1 MSTLQGHLKPLLV
14 RLLVITTSGLLVG
27 YLFRGSSIF
36 NPSTVAFQ
44 FTFNSITAALFYSTM
59 KSSSTRNALVVA
71 LVWYLLSTLTY
82 PKNVH
87 MIVMYL
93 VYVAAIL
100 AAVFFYIHLI
110 RRTMFQGIVQR
121 IVAFSLLTATL
132 NGIVVIVLEII
143 WTIFTGAHFQRTSAI
158 VFENFQ
164 LGALIGLGVGV
175 GIQIAEYMLS
185 LEWFRQFI
193 EAKK

>member
-1 MSTLQGHLKPLLV
+1 MPTLQGHLKPLLV

-36 NPSTVAFQ
+36 DPSTVAFQ

-59 KSSSTRNALVVA
+59 KSSSTRNAIVVA
-71 LVWYLLSTLTY
+71 LVWYLLNTLTY

-100 AAVFFYIHLI
+100 VAVMIYIRI
-110 RRTMFQGIVQR
+110 IQRTMFQGIVQR
-121 IVAFSLLTATL
+121 IVAFSLLTGLL

-143 WTIFTGAHFQRTSAI
+143 WTVFAGVHFQRTSAI
-158 VFENFQ
+158 VVENFQ

-175 GIQIAEYMLS
+175 GIQLAEKMLS
-185 LEWFRQFI
+185 HESFRRFI
-193 EAKK
+193 EAK

>member
-1 MSTLQGHLKPLLV
+1 MSTLQGHFKPLLV
-14 RLLVITTSGLLVG
+14 RLLVITISGLLVG

-36 NPSTVAFQ
+36 DPSTVAFQ

-71 LVWYLLSTLTY
+71 LVWYLLNTLTY

-100 AAVFFYIHLI
+100 VTVMLYIRTI
-110 RRTMFQGIVQR
+110 RRPMFQGIVQR
-121 IVAFSLLTATL
+121 IVAFSLLTALL
-132 NGIVVIVLEII
+132 NGLVVIVLEII
-143 WTIFTGAHFQRTSAI
+143 WTVFAGAQFQRTSAI

-164 LGALIGLGVGV
+164 LGALIGLGAGV
-175 GIQIAEYMLS
+175 GIQLAEYILS
-185 LEWFRQFI
+185 HESFRRFI
-193 EAKK
+193 EAK